1 MNNNKHQHTKN
12 MNTGNSKNVFIIVLV
27 AILSSVVTLLGYNVI
42 NRNNGSSSLSDLPG
56 NRISEEVRAY
66 ADSFEQD
73 KNVVLTNLTTSD
85 GYPDFT
91 EAAAKSVDGV
101 VHVKTTT
108 ISQQQYINPFDF
120 FFGFG
125 DRMPSQPR
133 EQVGFG
139 SGVII
144 SKDGYIIT
152 NNHVVENANEV
163 SVTLNDNREFNA
175 KVVGTD
181 RMSDIALL
189 KIDGDDFPYLTFGNS
204 DALRVGEWVL
214 AVGNPFNLT
223 STVTAGIVSA
233 KNRGN
238 VMGGGLGIQ
247 SFIQI
252 DAAVNPGNSGGALVN
267 TRGEL
272 VGINTAIYSQ
282 TGNFAGYAFAVP
294 ISIAGKIAADLKEYG
309 TVQRALL
316 GISAPNIEN
325 IRRQDPNKARELS
338 QIRGVLV
345 EDFSDRSAAKAA
357 GIQKGDVITAINN
370 VPIRS
375 FAELQSQ
382 LNRYRP
388 GDKVSV
394 TVDRN
399 GNSRSFN
406 VELTNDEGSTE
417 ITRGTNAL
425 STLGATFKQIPD
437 ERKRAL
443 GISSGIEVESVESN
457 GLFRKEGIN
466 KGFIIMRINNTPVNS
481 ESDINNIVAAT
492 SNRQDK
498 VLLVAGFYPNG
509 RTQYIAIDLTNR

>member
-1 MNNNKHQHTKN
+1 MNK
-12 MNTGNSKNVFIIVLV
+12 GNSKNVFIIVLV
-27 AILSSVVTLLGYNVI
+27 AIVSSVVTLLGYNVI
-42 NRNNGSSSLSDLPG
+42 SKQNENNRSSLLSGDG
-56 NRISEEVRAY
+56 ISKEVSAY
-66 ADSFEQD
+66 ANSFEQE
-73 KNVVLTNLTTSD
+73 KNVVLTNLTTSE

-152 NNHVVENANEV
+152 NNHVVRNATEV
-163 SVTLNDNREFNA
+163 SVTLNDNKEYSA

-181 RMSDIALL
+181 PKSDIALL
-189 KIDGDDFPYLTFGNS
+189 KIEGEDFPYLTFGNS
-204 DALRVGEWVL
+204 DALQVGEWVL

-238 VMGGGLGIQ
+238 VMGGANDIQ
-247 SFIQI
+247 AFIQI

-316 GISAPNIEN
+316 GIQVLNIEEMK
-325 IRRQDPNKARELS
+325 RQDPEKARELS
-338 QIRGVLV
+338 QIKGVV
-345 EDFSDRSAAKAA
+345 VDGFSDRSAAKSA

-370 VPIRS
+370 VAIRN

-394 TVDRN
+394 TINRN
-399 GNSRSFN
+399 GDNRSLN
-406 VELTNDEGSTE
+406 VELTNDEGNTE
-417 ITRGTNAL
+417 ITKA
-425 STLGATFKQIPD
+425 STAVSSLGAKFKQISD
-437 ERKRAL
+437 ERKKSL

-457 GLFRKEGIN
+457 GLFKKEGIN
-466 KGFIIMRINNTPVNS
+466 KGFIIMRINNTAVNS
-481 ESDINNIVAAT
+481 ESDVANIVAAT
-492 SNRQDK
+492 NTSQDK

-509 RTQYIAIDLTNR
+509 RTQYIAIDLTNNQ

>member
-1 MNNNKHQHTKN
+1 MNK
-12 MNTGNSKNVFIIVLV
+12 GNSKNVFIIVLV
-27 AILSSVVTLLGYNVI
+27 AIVSSVVTLLGYNVI
-42 NRNNGSSSLSDLPG
+42 SKQNENNRSSLLSGDG
-56 NRISEEVRAY
+56 ISKEVSAY
-66 ADSFEQD
+66 ANSFEQE
-73 KNVVLTNLTTSD
+73 KNVVLTNLTTSE

-152 NNHVVENANEV
+152 NNHVVRNATEV
-163 SVTLNDNREFNA
+163 SVTLNDNKEYSA

-181 RMSDIALL
+181 PKSDIALL
-189 KIDGDDFPYLTFGNS
+189 KIEGEDFPYLTFGNS
-204 DALRVGEWVL
+204 DALQVGEWVL

-238 VMGGGLGIQ
+238 VMGGANDIQ
-247 SFIQI
+247 AFIQI

-316 GISAPNIEN
+316 GIQVLNIEEM
-325 IRRQDPNKARELS
+325 RRQDPEKARELS
-338 QIRGVLV
+338 QIKGVV
-345 EDFSDRSAAKAA
+345 VDGFSDRSAAKSA

-370 VPIRS
+370 VAIRN

-394 TVDRN
+394 TINRN
-399 GNSRSFN
+399 GDNRSLN
-406 VELTNDEGSTE
+406 VELTNDEGNTE
-417 ITRGTNAL
+417 ITKA
-425 STLGATFKQIPD
+425 STAVSSLGAKFKQISD
-437 ERKRAL
+437 ERKKSL

-457 GLFRKEGIN
+457 GLFKKEGIN
-466 KGFIIMRINNTPVNS
+466 KGFIIMRINNTAVNS
-481 ESDINNIVAAT
+481 ESDVANIVAAT
-492 SNRQDK
+492 NTSQDK

-509 RTQYIAIDLTNR
+509 RTQYIAIDLTNNQ